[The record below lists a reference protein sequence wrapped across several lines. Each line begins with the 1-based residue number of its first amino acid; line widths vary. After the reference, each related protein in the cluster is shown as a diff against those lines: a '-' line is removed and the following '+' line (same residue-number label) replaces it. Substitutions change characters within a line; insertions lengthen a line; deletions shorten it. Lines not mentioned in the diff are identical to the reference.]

1 MCDQTKIEH
10 ELASISGAI
19 GDIRNYDAWAEVIRI
34 NLQQMGVACLADLTV
49 AQLLRVIADAEHVM
63 AGLDD
68 PTDMLEA
75 QHAH

>member
-1 MCDQTKIEH
+1 MCDQTKIKH

-49 AQLLRVIADAEHVM
+49 AQLLRVIADAEQVM
-63 AGLDD
+63 IGLDD
-68 PTDMLEA
+68 PTEA
-75 QHAH
+75 WSPQHAH